1 MMQRRMRLVVGLLT
15 FACGGGAVPG
25 RDSGASDSPRATGT
39 DTTATTARFDGVGA
53 LRVGTSIRETVAALG
68 GTVDTTQDP
77 MPGSACN
84 YVRFSA
90 LPLGTLVMVWGDTVM
105 RVDVDSATV
114 RTQWGTGVGSTVAEI
129 RQRHPSHEVR
139 QEPHPYSAPYWHYM
153 VVDPRGDTTH
163 RIIFETDSQ
172 QVARSYRVG
181 FRRAVDL
188 IEGCS

>member
-1 MMQRRMRLVVGLLT
+1 MKPRMRLAAGLLAC
-15 FACGGGAVPG
+15 ACGGGENLA
-25 RDSGASDSPRATGT
+25 RDSSASDSPAVIAR
-39 DTTATTARFDGVGA
+39 DTSGMTTRFDGVGA
-53 LRVGTSIRETVAALG
+53 LRVGMSIRETVAALG

-84 YVRFSA
+84 YIRFSA
-90 LPLGTLVMVWGDTVM
+90 LPPGAIVMVWGDTVM
-105 RVDVDSATV
+105 RVDVDSTTV
-114 RTQWGTGVGSTVAEI
+114 RTQWGTGVGSTAAEI
-129 RQRHPSHEVR
+129 RQRHTSHDVR

-153 VVDPRGDTTH
+153 LVDATDDTTH

-181 FRRAVDL
+181 YRRAVDL

>member
-1 MMQRRMRLVVGLLT
+1 MRWRVRLSAGLLAC
-15 FACGGGAVPG
+15 ACGGAEVST
-25 RDSGASDSPRATGT
+25 RDSSASDSQPGMAT
-39 DTTATTARFDGVGA
+39 DTTGMTARFDGAGA
-53 LRVGTSIRETVAALG
+53 LRVGMSLRETVAALG

-90 LPLGTLVMVWGDTVM
+90 MPPGTFVMVWGDTVM
-105 RVDVDSATV
+105 RVDVDSASL
-114 RTQWGTGVGSTVAEI
+114 RTQWGTGVGSTAAEI
-129 RQRHPSHEVR
+129 RQRHTSHDVR
-139 QEPHPYSAPYWHYM
+139 QEPHPYSAPDWHYL
-153 VVDPRGDTTH
+153 VVDAPADTTH
-163 RIIFETDSQ
+163 RLIFETDSQ

>member
-1 MMQRRMRLVVGLLT
+1 MKRPMRLATGLLA
-15 FACGGGAVPG
+15 FACAGGEVPA
-25 RDSGASDSPRATGT
+25 RDSSASDSPRVIAT
-39 DTTATTARFDGVGA
+39 DTTGVTARFDGAGA
-53 LRVGTSIRETVAALG
+53 LRVGMSIRETVAALG
-68 GTVDTTQDP
+68 GTVDTTQDL
-77 MPGSACN
+77 MPGSACT

-90 LPLGTLVMVWGDTVM
+90 LPPGALVMVWGDTVM

-114 RTQWGTGVGSTVAEI
+114 PTQWGTGVGSTAAEI
-129 RQRHPSHEVR
+129 RQRHASHDVR
-139 QEPHPYSAPYWHYM
+139 QEPHPYSAPFWHYM
-153 VVDPRGDTTH
+153 VVDPPADTTH